1 MIMETILIDGST
13 GEGGGQILRTGL
25 ALSCITGKS
34 LHIENIRAA
43 RRNPGLAK
51 QHLSCVQAACQICN
65 GQCQGAALSSRVL
78 DFQPGKAQ
86 GSDFYFD
93 IGSAGSASLVI
104 QTVLPALF
112 LADRPSTVTV
122 TGGTHNPLAP
132 PFDFLCE
139 TFLPAIATA
148 GFRGDCKLIKH
159 GFFPAGGGKI
169 TFDIQPWEN
178 QQHQIINLCEPD
190 EQVQIYARIYIA
202 KLPAHIAQRQ
212 RKLLLES
219 KLDIQNVEHIEVTD
233 SDGPGNCV
241 MIRLCGPAEGGL
253 DPVQAH
259 GLGRTTVFTA
269 FGMRGKPSQEV
280 IGEVVKL
287 AEDFL
292 DSGAAVDRFLADQ
305 LLIYMAMN
313 SHFAK
318 YSKMGARSKGGCF
331 TTNEVSTHLET
342 NMEVIKK
349 FLPVDFSVD
358 QEKQVYRI
366 SCQSM

>member
-1 MIMETILIDGST
+1 MIMEIVLVDGST
-13 GEGGGQILRTGL
+13 GEGGGQILRTSL

-51 QHLSCVQAACQICN
+51 QHLSCVQAARQICD

-78 DFQPGKAQ
+78 DFQPGLVQ
-86 GSDFYFD
+86 GGDFYFD

-112 LADRPSTVTV
+112 LADKPSTVTV

-148 GFRGDCKLIKH
+148 GFRGNCKLIRH

-169 TFDIQPWEN
+169 TFDIQPWR
-178 QQHQIINLCEPD
+178 QQPCKIIDLCEPD
-190 EQVQIYARIYIA
+190 TRPQIYARIYTA

-219 KLDIQNVEHIEVTD
+219 KLEIQNVEHIEVTD

-241 MIRLCGPAEGGL
+241 MIRVCNGS
-253 DPVQAH
+253 
-259 GLGRTTVFTA
+259 RTTVFTA
-269 FGMRGKPSQEV
+269 FGMRGKPSQKV
-280 IGEVVKL
+280 ISEVVGL
-287 AEDFL
+287 AKDFL
-292 DSGAAVDRFLADQ
+292 ASGAAVDRFLADQ
-305 LLIYMAMN
+305 LLIYMAM
-313 SHFAK
+313 
-318 YSKMGARSKGGCF
+318 SKAGCC
-331 TTNEVSTHLET
+331 TTNELSSHLLT
-342 NMEVIKK
+342 NMEIIKK
-349 FLPVDFSVD
+349 FLDVNFRVE
-358 QEKQVYRI
+358 QRAQVYGVACHC
-366 SCQSM
+366 S